1 MLLMVVLPHRAAPLT
16 APVVTG
22 LVFCAMPDA
31 SGWTNSEGASRRLLA
46 AVHACVP
53 RSGNWRAAEIV
64 TAIVMAGLVP
74 AIHVFLPVGTKNVDA
89 RDKPGHDD
97 GWCINLAHGPIQK

>member
-31 SGWTNSEGASRRLLA
+31 SGWTNSEIAASQLLA
-46 AVHACVP
+46 AVH
-53 RSGNWRAAEIV
+53 
-64 TAIVMAGLVP
+64 TAFP
-74 AIHVFLPVGTKNVDA
+74 
-89 RDKPGHDD
+89 
-97 GWCINLAHGPIQK
+97 